1 MNILFLF
8 DRPIIAHQGGV
19 ERVSSILALQF
30 KALGHE
36 TKYLCYSDA
45 DFSSDQQYFSCEQL
59 FLKRSLDDSVKI
71 DFLTK
76 LFNQH
81 EISIV
86 IDQVQLIDICS
97 IIKSLPNAP
106 LIISVFHNQPF
117 AHYGKEHFLMKNYYP
132 TSLQGK
138 LFKWACLILPSI
150 AQRYYTDG
158 NRRCFKSVLQYANRL
173 CFLSERFIPRF
184 SSIYGECD
192 SSNLIAVNNPN
203 TFVPSETID
212 FSHKEKLIII
222 VGRVY
227 NLSKN
232 MFDFLKAWNKIS
244 LTNNDW
250 RAMVVGDGPDL
261 NRLQQ
266 YASKYNIKRLEFVGN
281 QVDVKPYFRKASISC
296 VTSIN
301 EGWAM
306 VIPEA
311 MSQGCIPLVYDSF
324 ESVHDFISDGN
335 NGFITPRFDVD
346 AMAKKIQLLIDDK
359 QRRISMGHNAIE
371 SINRFNPDV
380 IAKEW
385 LKIFNTLKH

>member
-117 AHYGKEHFLMKNYYP
+117 AHYGKEHFFNE
-132 TSLQGK
+132 K
-138 LFKWACLILPSI
+138 LLSYLPS
-150 AQRYYTDG
+150 R
-158 NRRCFKSVLQYANRL
+158 
-173 CFLSERFIPRF
+173 E
-184 SSIYGECD
+184 
-192 SSNLIAVNNPN
+192 
-203 TFVPSETID
+203 
-212 FSHKEKLIII
+212 II
-222 VGRVY
+222 
-227 NLSKN
+227 
-232 MFDFLKAWNKIS
+232 
-244 LTNNDW
+244 
-250 RAMVVGDGPDL
+250 
-261 NRLQQ
+261 
-266 YASKYNIKRLEFVGN
+266 
-281 QVDVKPYFRKASISC
+281 
-296 VTSIN
+296 
-301 EGWAM
+301 
-306 VIPEA
+306 
-311 MSQGCIPLVYDSF
+311 
-324 ESVHDFISDGN
+324 
-335 NGFITPRFDVD
+335 
-346 AMAKKIQLLIDDK
+346 
-359 QRRISMGHNAIE
+359 
-371 SINRFNPDV
+371 
-380 IAKEW
+380 
-385 LKIFNTLKH
+385 